1 MNITLTDL
9 YWAAVMSG
17 IKFLILLLAVT
28 VLIAKTDYSQPDHK
42 HQG

>member
-9 YWAAVMSG
+9 YWVAVMTG
-17 IKFLILLLAVT
+17 LTFLILLLAVT

-42 HQG
+42 QHG